1 MLLARVG
8 PMTIGNSSKRHKGG
22 SGVSLL
28 EKYDLMTV
36 MVMTMTTML
45 MTMLRV
51 SLFISFFPSSRS
63 SKVGS
68 YIKHQRIGRG
78 ERTFLIGNSQAVSDH
93 DCN

>member
-51 SLFISFFPSSRS
+51 SLLISFFPSSRS